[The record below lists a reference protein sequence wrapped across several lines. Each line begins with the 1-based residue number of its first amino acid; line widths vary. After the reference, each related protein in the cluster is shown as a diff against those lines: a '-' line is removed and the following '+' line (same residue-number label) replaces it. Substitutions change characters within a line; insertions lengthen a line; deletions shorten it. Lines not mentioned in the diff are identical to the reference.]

1 MARRQ
6 HKLLVGRIRPYERD
20 ADDSAAILGASIPVQ
35 DVHSQEVWNMEQ
47 RGLDLKTKRNYRN
60 RVREIYTFFKSH
72 YPDYYTVGVRQL
84 SEEERTN
91 PDSFYWK
98 NLHDL
103 IYTCINVSMVKAFM
117 AHKKVKAN
125 GNTLSH
131 VQLCKYNDA
140 LLWGSQEVKQL
151 LPRSYYREVDK
162 FLQSFRKETVDAKKE
177 ENLTSKKRILFQSLS
192 SS

>member
-1 MARRQ
+1 
-6 HKLLVGRIRPYERD
+6 
-20 ADDSAAILGASIPVQ
+20 
-35 DVHSQEVWNMEQ
+35 VHSQEVWNTEQ

-60 RVREIYTFFKSH
+60 GIREIYTFFKSH

-84 SEEERTN
+84 SREERTN

-103 IYTCINVSMVKAFM
+103 IYTGINVSMTKAFV

-125 GNTLSH
+125 GNNLSH

-140 LLWGSQEVKQL
+140 LLWGSQAAKQL
-151 LPRSYYREVDK
+151 LPRGYYEEVDK
-162 FLQSFRKETVDAKKE
+162 FLQSFRKETVDAKKK
-177 ENLTSKKRILFQSLS
+177 ENLTSKKRILFHSLS